1 MLFELFSTRNLAR
14 FCGVAVLALAIV
26 SPAQAGS
33 TTIYRW
39 HTDDGAL
46 GFADD
51 MKRVPKEYREQV
63 EKKTIES
70 LSGYAKLTLE
80 DTSSRTKRMEE
91 LDARIAYL
99 DEMNRTLDEI
109 RSTLDAP
116 AVSAG
121 PGGGGMSIV
130 TGSTGGY
137 GGGSIDAVS
146 IPIDQATGGGP
157 IITDRVRMYDPE
169 AMTTRTHTIVHQNGR
184 VISVRRPKR
193 TQTSFSDYKTEPDY
207 NTEVPEVVEIR

>member
-39 HTDDGAL
+39 RTDDGAL

-51 MKRVPKEYREQV
+51 MKRVPKEYRAQV
-63 EKKTIES
+63 EKKTIQS

-80 DTSSRTKRMEE
+80 DTATRSKRMEE

-121 PGGGGMSIV
+121 PRGVSVFTGEVSGSRGGNIGGI
-130 TGSTGGY
+130 
-137 GGGSIDAVS
+137 S
-146 IPIDQATGGGP
+146 IPVDSSPGKGP
-157 IITDRVRMYDPE
+157 IVSEKVRMYDPDS
-169 AMTTRTHTIVHQNGR
+169 MSTRTNTITYQDGR
-184 VISVRRPKR
+184 IISVRRPR
-193 TQTSFSDYKTEPDY
+193 A
-207 NTEVPEVVEIR
+207 VVGKSPSQIQEEQY

>member
-1 MLFELFSTRNLAR
+1 VLSELFSTRNLAR

-39 HTDDGAL
+39 RTDDGAL

-51 MKRVPKEYREQV
+51 MKRVPKEYRDQV
-63 EKKTIES
+63 EKKTIQS

-80 DTSSRTKRMEE
+80 DTSTRTKRMEE

-99 DEMNRTLDEI
+99 EDMNQTLDEI
-109 RSTLDAP
+109 RSTIDAP

-121 PGGGGMSIV
+121 PSGVSVFNGQVSGARGGNIGGISIPVDSATGKGPIV
-130 TGSTGGY
+130 TES
-137 GGGSIDAVS
+137 
-146 IPIDQATGGGP
+146 
-157 IITDRVRMYDPE
+157 VRMYDPNS
-169 AMTTRTHTIVHQNGR
+169 MTTRTNTITHQDGR
-184 VISVRRPKR
+184 IISVRRPKAAH
-193 TQTSFSDYKTEPDY
+193 QSLSEIQEEPQY
-207 NTEVPEVVEIR
+207 